1 MSDPE
6 YTRIYHREVR
16 SERRRLGLCLKCGK
30 EPAIAG
36 KTLGLACKEKSDDE
50 SRRRW
55 ANKREAVRE
64 SYRERRRLRAERG
77 LCLECGKER
86 SVPGRTLGAKCKR
99 KNARRWKMTRRE
111 RERRLKAGR
120 VVLGEHDRVGV

>member
-16 SERRRLGLCLKCGK
+16 RERRRLGLCLKCGK

-36 KTLGLACKEKSDDE
+36 KTLGPACKRKSDDE

-55 ANKREAVRE
+55 ANKRESVRE
-64 SYRERRRLRAERG
+64 SYRERRRRRAELG
-77 LCLECGKER
+77 MCLECGKER
-86 SVPGRTLGAKCKR
+86 SVLGRTLGTKCRR
-99 KNARRWKMTRRE
+99 KNVKRWKRTRE
-111 RERRLKAGR
+111 QRLKAGR